1 MTLKR
6 FLTASALALSF
17 VVSAPAVANADPVSA
32 AIVTYIGFTGTA
44 AAVATF
50 AINTALYAAGT
61 WAIGKATQ
69 ALGLNKNVVQ
79 ERQAAVTSLT
89 LGETPR
95 EMIVGVACTGG
106 SLADAFNFGG
116 KYGTDWVTRC
126 VLLAD
131 HALEGIVGYYVDDA
145 YYPWNGE
152 GPQAGFNGKLSF
164 YFKNATPDGHPP
176 QQHVAQNGG
185 WLASDRLCGIAA
197 MWIDYKADEEL
208 WTQGHPR
215 FRFVVR
221 GLRAYDMRKDRA
233 FGYTGP
239 DPQTWEDR
247 STHTFTRN
255 AALLRYAYQRGIYAE
270 GRQGQVEHL
279 LIGRGLSAEEA
290 PPARIIAAANL
301 CDELVDGQ
309 IRYAADGVIS
319 AAQAFIDVEEMFK
332 AAMAGE
338 IVQREGG
345 VEVEP
350 GQAKAAV
357 VIITDA
363 DLVTGEPVDFSEF
376 LPDTAGGRINS
387 VVPRYVEPAQGW
399 KDHSAP
405 IRRDYADIIA
415 DGGPREATL
424 PLMLVT
430 NVGQADRCGE
440 ILRRLARLE
449 RRASIV
455 LPPPFCNLE
464 EGDWIAWKSDRYFG
478 GATLRFRIE
487 GWTLDAKWRM
497 RLSLREIASSVYG
510 VPDPV
515 EDQAER
521 PPAPVPVDALQLFGF
536 LAEAITLAG
545 ETSTLPAVRVRWDVV
560 SEGGE
565 YELTTA
571 LTAIRA
577 EVRAIL
583 SDAGGNPLDG
593 IAHTRID
600 DLGAGVAV
608 ITNGVGPDQELQVRL
623 VPIGDPSR
631 PVLPSNWITVSTAT
645 SIAGGLAPGAPTA
658 VLAAKTSEDMAA
670 EMLRGALWREYT
682 DGLLYIG
689 GRDVATVVQEAV
701 EQFTDPEGSFVGSMQ
716 LLGGRNAAGTGF
728 ILNADTVFVSAS
740 PGGSAVTSL
749 RNIELR
755 SDASYQAVQRL
766 DKVVEG
772 FAETSTLV
780 VVNDVVVGVRATN
793 DGSVGALTF
802 QADAFSFVDRNGG
815 QPRYPIRYG
824 TDGILV
830 LEDIVIRNAQVLGD
844 LIVGTRSIRDNN
856 VTRVDAAKMPGVTQ
870 WSPNPQEVIR
880 YNINLDYPAKLIAL
894 ATGSHDYYASGDP
907 EYGFEIRVDGTPVA
921 FEGGA
926 NVRVTSLGTSGYA
939 SLGAGPHTVTV
950 HWHAGVWNGQGNV
963 RLAAANLIVM
973 AAFK

>member
-1 MTLKR
+1 M
-6 FLTASALALSF
+6 
-17 VVSAPAVANADPVSA
+17 
-32 AIVTYIGFTGTA
+32 
-44 AAVATF
+44 TF

-69 ALGLNKNVVQ
+69 ALGLNKNAVQ

-131 HALEGIVGYYVDDA
+131 HALDGIVGYYVDDA

-164 YFKNATPDGHPP
+164 YFKNATPEGHPP

-197 MWIDYKADEEL
+197 MWIDYKADDEL

-233 FGYTGP
+233 FGYSGP
-239 DPQTWEDR
+239 NPQTWEDR

-270 GRQGQVEHL
+270 GRQGQAEHL

-290 PPARIIAAANL
+290 PPERIIAAANL
-301 CDELVDGQ
+301 CDEVVDGAM
-309 IRYAADGVIS
+309 RYAADGVIS

-357 VIITDA
+357 RTITDA
-363 DLVTGEPVDFSEF
+363 DLVPGELVDFSDI

-387 VVPRYVEPAQGW
+387 VLPRYVEPAQGW
-399 KDHSAP
+399 KDHGAP
-405 IRRDYADIIA
+405 IRRDQADIQA

-430 NVGQADRCGE
+430 QVGQADRCGE
-440 ILRRLARLE
+440 IMRRLARLE
-449 RRASIV
+449 KRASIV
-455 LPPPFCNLE
+455 LPQTYCGLE
-464 EGDWIAWKSDRYFG
+464 EGDWIAWKSDRYHEG
-478 GATLRFRIE
+478 GTVRYRIE
-487 GWTLDAKWRM
+487 SWTLDGKWRM
-497 RLSLREIASSVYG
+497 RVSLREIASSVYG
-510 VPDPV
+510 VADPV
-515 EDQAER
+515 EDRASP
-521 PPAPVPVDALQLFGF
+521 PPAPVPVDALALTGVD
-536 LAEAITLAG
+536 AEAIILPGDGTVQ
-545 ETSTLPAVRVRWDVV
+545 PAVRFTWDAPDLAVF
-560 SEGGE
+560 
-565 YELTTA
+565 
-571 LTAIRA
+571 AIRA
-577 EVRAIL
+577 EVRRSGEDDVA
-583 SDAGGNPLDG
+583 P
-593 IAHTRID
+593 TRID
-600 DLGAGVAV
+600 EVGALKAIVTSGVPADAR
-608 ITNGVGPDQELQVRL
+608 IEARL
-623 VPIGDPSR
+623 VPIGDPYR
-631 PVLPSNWITVSTAT
+631 PVLPSNWVALSTAT
-645 SIAGGLAPGAPTA
+645 SVAGGLAPNAPTA

-670 EMLRGALWREYT
+670 EILRGALHREYV
-682 DGLLYIG
+682 DGYLFIEG
-689 GRDVATVVQEAV
+689 VDVGTVVKQAV
-701 EQFTDPEGSFVGSMQ
+701 DEFTNPEGSFAGSMQ
-716 LLGGRNAAGTGF
+716 LLGAKNAAGTGF

-749 RNIELR
+749 RDIELR
-755 SDASYQAVQRL
+755 SDASYQAVQRI

-830 LEDIVIRNAQVLGD
+830 LEDIVIRNAEVLGD

-870 WSPNPQEVIR
+870 WSPHPQEVIR

-907 EYGFEIRVDGTPVA
+907 EYGFEIRVDGTPIA

-939 SLGAGPHTVTV
+939 SLGAGTHTVTV